1 MPSMDDRLLALG
13 RVVVDAAAFGE
24 GDGVGVV
31 TAFEDEGVY
40 DAAREDA
47 NV

>member
-40 DAAREDA
+40 DAVREDPS
-47 NV
+47 V

>member
-1 MPSMDDRLLALG
+1 MDDRLPALG
-13 RVVVDAAAFGE
+13 RVVVGAADFGG

-47 NV
+47 SV